1 MLPWLDSATWGDLPA
16 DSLHVTAMR
25 LGLAAVL
32 GVVVAA
38 IYYTAQRRPA
48 AEVFPFLVTLSL
60 LTILVAMTTRVIG
73 DNVARAFGL
82 VGALSIVRFRTVVED
97 TRDTAFVIFAVAVGM
112 AAGAGFPDVWLVG
125 VPVVTVVAV
134 GLSRLGQS
142 FKTSA
147 ANTAGSES
155 TLELRLAAALDPNK
169 TVADVF
175 ARHVSSSRLKSAVT
189 ARQGAA
195 LDVTYFVKIART
207 DGQLALVRELG
218 QIEGVQNVEL
228 KVG

>member
-1 MLPWLDSATWGDLPA
+1 MPPWLDSATWGDLPA
-16 DSLHVTAMR
+16 NSLHVTAMR

-134 GLSRLGQS
+134 GLSRFGQS
-142 FKTSA
+142 FKTA
-147 ANTAGSES
+147 AATTNASES
-155 TLELRLAAALDPNK
+155 TLELRLAAALDPAK
-169 TVADVF
+169 TVAEVF
-175 ARHVSSSRLKSAVT
+175 ARHVNSSRLKSAVT

-195 LDVTYFVKIART
+195 LDVTYFVKIARP